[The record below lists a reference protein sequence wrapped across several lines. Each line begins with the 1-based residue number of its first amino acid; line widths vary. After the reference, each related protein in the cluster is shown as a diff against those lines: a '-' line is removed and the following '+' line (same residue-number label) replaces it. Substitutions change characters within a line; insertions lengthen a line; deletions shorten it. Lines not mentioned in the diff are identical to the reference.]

1 MRYLPLHHSMSM
13 GNSCLFKNLNILL
26 LYQFPN
32 QVSFRFC
39 TRCPFQVDI
48 SKENSGWKISRNV
61 VHVHPKQNSI
71 MNRYNCKTVFLRLG
85 DKTDP
90 LLSFGHWI
98 LWEILPLNF
107 LHFKSIL
114 VKGLESHQ
122 MRHNKGNSKHF
133 TLRKRTWG
141 ASVVLFSRLWGCP
154 RREAQWGE
162 AYSPGSYG
170 KGRAASR
177 CPVTHCWGD

>member
-1 MRYLPLHHSMSM
+1 MSQISSASFPKMLPGTGPWGADAGMGGWALPPSHLIMR
-13 GNSCLFKNLNILL
+13 G
-26 LYQFPN
+26 
-32 QVSFRFC
+32 QVQTQARTSE
-39 TRCPFQVDI
+39 P
-48 SKENSGWKISRNV
+48 
-61 VHVHPKQNSI
+61 
-71 MNRYNCKTVFLRLG
+71 NRYNCKTVFLRLG

-133 TLRKRTWG
+133 TLRKRT
-141 ASVVLFSRLWGCP
+141 
-154 RREAQWGE
+154 
-162 AYSPGSYG
+162 
-170 KGRAASR
+170 
-177 CPVTHCWGD
+177 

>member
-1 MRYLPLHHSMSM
+1 
-13 GNSCLFKNLNILL
+13 
-26 LYQFPN
+26 
-32 QVSFRFC
+32 
-39 TRCPFQVDI
+39 
-48 SKENSGWKISRNV
+48 
-61 VHVHPKQNSI
+61 

-114 VKGLESHQ
+114 VMGLESHQ

-133 TLRKRTWG
+133 TLRKRT
-141 ASVVLFSRLWGCP
+141 
-154 RREAQWGE
+154 
-162 AYSPGSYG
+162 
-170 KGRAASR
+170 
-177 CPVTHCWGD
+177 